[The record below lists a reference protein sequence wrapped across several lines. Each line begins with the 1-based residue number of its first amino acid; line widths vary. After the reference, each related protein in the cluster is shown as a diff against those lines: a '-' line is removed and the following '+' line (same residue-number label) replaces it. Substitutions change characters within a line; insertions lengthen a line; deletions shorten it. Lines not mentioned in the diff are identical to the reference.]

1 MAADPTKDPTQQ
13 AIVDAEAA
21 AAARKAARDA
31 ANAEEAAA
39 LKAAQDAELAGV
51 QAYNTAQYNNLGQIV
66 GDIESKINVAKAKD
80 ETAQKRENAYRY
92 ISGLGDTLS
101 SLANLVGTA
110 HGAANQQQT
119 YNSSAVVQKAEEARK
134 ARKIEM
140 DDLSKRMDEMKTR
153 EREMKAAGS
162 LKEAE
167 LLAKQRRENLQ
178 LASQQRSAEQAA
190 QQYDAAQI
198 RQAERDARAD
208 FVADRAYQAQQD
220 QWQKTYNMQY
230 AKFKEEQKGNS
241 YNFTLANESIDVPK
255 EKLNDVNVERIFQML
270 PEEVRKNIK
279 GEQYTEIVPADDPMM
294 EPTRKTS
301 YKAPSLAQKLA
312 AIGAYADSNP
322 TVKDELLRL
331 AGKKVEPTVKPKEEE
346 IYTGSQNALGTMSFK
361 PETSNGKK
369 KVW

>member
-140 DDLSKRMDEMKTR
+140 DDLYTRLDEMNAR
-153 EREMKAAGS
+153 QRDLKAAGS
-162 LKEAE
+162 LQEAQMQVQHKKEQMALE
-167 LLAKQRRENLQ
+167 ADQNKREREAAYKERTFAIDEANAQANLIRAV
-178 LASQQRSAEQAA
+178 ASQTSADKKGSDASKPEDEHTFEIADGKTVTIPKHKWTRTALSSVYSIIPDEMRTKRARMTKDVANRDVELKDASGNTLYYTATEQ
-190 QQYDAAQI
+190 
-198 RQAERDARAD
+198 E
-208 FVADRAYQAQQD
+208 
-220 QWQKTYNMQY
+220 M
-230 AKFKEEQKGNS
+230 
-241 YNFTLANESIDVPK
+241 
-255 EKLNDVNVERIFQML
+255 LNDIIKAAKVDENVANALKRIAGAGKR
-270 PEEVRKNIK
+270 V
-279 GEQYTEIVPADDPMM
+279 DDP
-294 EPTRKTS
+294 EF
-301 YKAPSLAQKLA
+301 
-312 AIGAYADSNP
+312 
-322 TVKDELLRL
+322 E
-331 AGKKVEPTVKPKEEE
+331 
-346 IYTGSQNALGTMSFK
+346 
-361 PETSNGKK
+361 
-369 KVW
+369 

>member
-21 AAARKAARDA
+21 AAARKAAREA

-178 LASQQRSAEQAA
+178 LASQQRTAEQAA

-270 PEEVRKNIK
+270 PEEIRKTIK
-279 GEQYTEIVPADDPMM
+279 GEQITTY
-294 EPTRKTS
+294 EPDEFGTS
-301 YKAPSLAQKLA
+301 QRVTSHKAPSLAQKLA

-322 TVKDELLRL
+322 TVKAELLRL
-331 AGKKVEPTVKPKEEE
+331 AGKKVEPSVKPKEDE

-361 PETSNGKK
+361 PETPNGKK